1 MPPSV
6 RYVRA
11 VRPHWIVCLALAAAC
26 RRQPSPPELSSE
38 TPPAQDAAPARPAV
52 QGPAIVL
59 HTRGGQRVP
68 VQVEVART
76 DAQRMRGLMFRREM
90 AESAGMIFLF
100 PGESH
105 QTFWM
110 RNTLIPLDMIFIKA
124 DRTILGI
131 YRNAVPETDDPRDVP
146 GESQYVLEVNGGFCQ
161 RHNVNA
167 GDRAEFVDIP
177 PAPME

>member
-1 MPPSV
+1 M
-6 RYVRA
+6 
-11 VRPHWIVCLALAAAC
+11 
-26 RRQPSPPELSSE
+26 
-38 TPPAQDAAPARPAV
+38 
-52 QGPAIVL
+52 QGPAVVL
-59 HTRGGQRVP
+59 HTRGGPVP
-68 VQVEVART
+68 VQVEVARS

-90 AESAGMIFLF
+90 PETAGMIFLF
-100 PGESH
+100 PNATH

-110 RNTLIPLDMIFIKA
+110 RNTLIPLDMIFIKP

-167 GDRAEFVDIP
+167 GDRVEFVDL
-177 PAPME
+177 PADPTE

>member
-110 RNTLIPLDMIFIKA
+110 RNTLIPLDMLFIKA
-124 DRTILGI
+124 DHTVLGI
-131 YRNAVPETDDPRDVP
+131 VENATPKTDTQRKVSGD
-146 GESQYVLEVNGGFCQ
+146 SQFVLELNGGAAKKFGLK
-161 RHNVNA
+161 A
-167 GDRAEFVDIP
+167 GQQVKFYAPLPDR
-177 PAPME
+177 

>member
-1 MPPSV
+1 MKGVAAS
-6 RYVRA
+6 A
-11 VRPHWIVCLALAAAC
+11 ALLLALACTAAD
-26 RRQPSPPELSSE
+26 
-38 TPPAQDAAPARPAV
+38 AGDAAPH
-52 QGPAIVL
+52 GPQI
-59 HTRGGQRVP
+59 P
-68 VQVEVART
+68 VTITTEAGDVTFQAEIADTPEER
-76 DAQRMRGLMFRREM
+76 QLGLMHRTAMREKD
-90 AESAGMIFLF
+90 GMIFLF
-100 PGESH
+100 AHE
-105 QTFWM
+105 QQLAFWM

>member
-1 MPPSV
+1 M
-6 RYVRA
+6 
-11 VRPHWIVCLALAAAC
+11 RPHWIVLAALVASC
-26 RRQPSPPELSSE
+26 RQQPAPPEISSE
-38 TPPAQDAAPARPAV
+38 PPPRPQQAAIVGPAV
-52 QGPAIVL
+52 VL
-59 HTRGGQRVP
+59 HTRGGARVP

-76 DAQRMRGLMFRREM
+76 DPQRMRGLMYRREM
-90 AESAGMIFLF
+90 AETAGMIFLF

-131 YRNAVPETDDPRDVP
+131 YRNAVPETDDPREVP
-146 GESQYVLEVNGGFCQ
+146 GDSQYVLEVNGGFCQ

-167 GDRAEFVDIP
+167 GDRVEFVDIP
-177 PAPME
+177 APLPE